1 MKLKGGYTYDK
12 AQSEVQAQDEV
23 LGQGSKRRRVRRR
36 LRRSRSRRELKRKR
50 SQTTGGNKKTRRT
63 KR

>member
-12 AQSEVQAQDEV
+12 TQSEVQAQDEV

-36 LRRSRSRRELKRKR
+36 LRSRSRRELKRKR